1 MVKLGM
7 LDIRDAS
14 RLLSA
19 GGLFLAYFLGGPPAL
34 FGYVAGL
41 AVMHLAFRAR
51 YGYWFDFI
59 DRP

>member
-1 MVKLGM
+1 M
-7 LDIRDAS
+7 LDLRDVS

-19 GGLFLAYFLGGPPAL
+19 GGLFVVYWLGGSTAL
-34 FGYVAGL
+34 YGYIAGL
-41 AVMHLAFRAR
+41 AVMHVAFRAR